1 MRRAALLLAIPL
13 ALLGGQAAARTVVDA
28 SAPSA
33 LAVTVYR
40 DPGRG
45 IADVMDPN
53 WPQGFAMI
61 SETRQVTLPPGE
73 STIRFTGVAEGMVAV
88 SAIVTGLPGGTIEK
102 NRNADLISPGA
113 LVDGTLG
120 NRVYITRTN
129 PGTGAAVTED
139 AFVRSRADGGLV
151 LQTRAGY
158 EAVRCSGLPEKLGFD
173 RVPQGLSA
181 QPVYSIDTAD
191 SGGTYTVRLTYL
203 AWGFDWQASYVAT
216 LDDPDRGRR
225 GEAGM
230 QLMSWLTVLNSNRQ
244 TFGNADL
251 MAVAGT
257 LNVQSDYQQLA
268 DPPQARPLYLQCYPI
283 GSSAAGSS
291 GDGATG
297 EIVVTGMRVSRDLMV
312 PPPPPPSP
320 PLMAMAADA
329 FAKAEV
335 AMMAGEEDLGAL
347 KLYRVPE
354 KVDVSAQSLKQVAFM
369 NRDGVEGRLVYDASC
384 FPARNDG
391 APRPADLTY
400 ATVNDRKHGL
410 DLALPSG
417 GIVFF
422 EPTQFGELV
431 VAQQTIR
438 DFARGQNVEIG
449 IGTSSQVSVRCER
462 VRGWAENGEAGDG
475 QPRGRMRATLTNA
488 NPAAVPVRLRLGSPL
503 TVRVTGLRS
512 AVLDGQLT
520 HELRV
525 PGNGRVSL
533 EWDVTGLT
541 D

>member
-13 ALLGGQAAARTVVDA
+13 ALLGGEAAARAVVDA

-102 NRNADLISPGA
+102 NRNADLLSPGA

-173 RVPQGLSA
+173 RVPGGLSA

-291 GDGATG
+291 GDGAAE
-297 EIVVTGMRVSRDLMV
+297 EIVVTGMRVARDLMV

-369 NRDGVEGRLVYDASC
+369 NRDGVEGRLVYDATC

-422 EPTQFGELV
+422 EPTQSGDLV

-462 VRGWAENGEAGDG
+462 VRGWAESGDGGDG